1 MKTNILVTGGS
12 GFIGTNLI
20 NYLSRNFIITNID
33 KLSKIST
40 AEKFKKLNKKNYF
53 FYKFNLKNKKKLFNL
68 LKKKNFHTIVHL
80 ASESHVDRSIDSPY
94 NFIKE
99 NILSS
104 LSFYE
109 TIYKLLK
116 KKNIKSPNII
126 HVSTDEVFGSLKK
139 DSALENNPFH
149 PSSPYAASKASAEHI
164 ANSFAQTFGL
174 KISIIRLC
182 NNYGP
187 YQFTEKYI
195 PTCILKI
202 INNKLIPVYGN
213 GKNIREWMYVED
225 SCRAI
230 ELIIKNFQSGEIFN
244 IGSEKRVENIKIIQ
258 ILNKICNKVNN
269 INYVKDRPAHDFRYS
284 INSQKFRK
292 KFNWKPKYDL
302 EHGLK
307 STLKWYFSNKK
318 WLKETFKKYKGQRIG
333 KI

>member
-1 MKTNILVTGGS
+1 
-12 GFIGTNLI
+12 
-20 NYLSRNFIITNID
+20 
-33 KLSKIST
+33 
-40 AEKFKKLNKKNYF
+40 
-53 FYKFNLKNKKKLFNL
+53 
-68 LKKKNFHTIVHL
+68 
-80 ASESHVDRSIDSPY
+80 
-94 NFIKE
+94 
-99 NILSS
+99 
-104 LSFYE
+104 
-109 TIYKLLK
+109 
-116 KKNIKSPNII
+116 
-126 HVSTDEVFGSLKK
+126 
-139 DSALENNPFH
+139 
-149 PSSPYAASKASAEHI
+149 
-164 ANSFAQTFGL
+164 
-174 KISIIRLC
+174 
-182 NNYGP
+182 
-187 YQFTEKYI
+187 
-195 PTCILKI
+195 
-202 INNKLIPVYGN
+202 
-213 GKNIREWMYVED
+213 MYVED

>member
-1 MKTNILVTGGS
+1 MKKNILVTGGS

-33 KLSKIST
+33 KLSKSST

-68 LKKKNFHTIVHL
+68 LKKKNFHTIIHL

-94 NFIKE
+94 NFIEE

-109 TIYKLLK
+109 TIYELLK
-116 KKNIKSPNII
+116 KKNIQSPNII

-139 DSALENNPFH
+139 ESATEYNAFH

-187 YQFTEKYI
+187 YQFTEKFI
-195 PTCILKI
+195 PTCILKLI
-202 INNKLIPVYGN
+202 YNKPIPVYGN

-230 ELIIKNFQSGEIFN
+230 KLIIQNFQSGEIFN
-244 IGSEKRVENIKIIQ
+244 IGSGKRVENIKIIQ
-258 ILNKICNKVNN
+258 ILNKISNKVNN

-284 INSQKFRK
+284 INSQKFKK
-292 KFNWKPKYDL
+292 KFNWKPKYNL
-302 EHGLK
+302 EYGLK
-307 STLKWYFSNKK
+307 NTFRWYFSNKK